1 MRTPGRHLLPTQ
13 HAVESGWMVIKEG
26 TRVSPSGNVHLTQ
39 TTRVT
44 GRGQAHLLGIF
55 ARLKE
60 QMAETGMA
68 RLN

>member
-1 MRTPGRHLLPTQ
+1 M
-13 HAVESGWMVIKEG
+13 IKEG

-44 GRGQAHLLGIF
+44 ARGQAHFLGIF

-60 QMAETGMA
+60 QAMEIGMA